1 MKLPFNSANK
11 VYTDQLIRSS
21 SSSAA
26 NYYAACRG
34 KSKPD
39 FINKLKT
46 AEEELDETLF
56 FYEMIAVFNESFK
69 KELRELYKEA
79 DQLLAII
86 VASINTATS
95 NLIKEASKK
104 IKNQKSEIP
113 N

>member
-11 VYTDQLIRSS
+11 VYIDQVMRSS

-26 NYYAACRG
+26 NYYAACRA

-46 AEEELDETLF
+46 VEEELDETLF
-56 FYEMIAVFNESFK
+56 FYEMIPVFNESFK

-86 VASINTATS
+86 VTSINTATS
-95 NLIKEASKK
+95 NLIKEVSKK
-104 IKNQKSEIP
+104 IKNQKSEIQ